1 MLRLTRPIG
10 TDMDI
15 LTRAC
20 WYATWCGACGFNVAR
35 RRWVDDVV
43 MVAIATCRSPDV
55 VHHPVG
61 APAHVAHLR
70 C

>member
-1 MLRLTRPIG
+1 
-10 TDMDI
+10 MDI

-20 WYATWCGACGFNVAR
+20 WYATWCHACGFKVAK

-43 MVAIATCRSPDV
+43 MMAIATCRAPEV
-55 VHHPVG
+55 VRRTIGEP
-61 APAHVAHLR
+61 PHVASLR